1 MSEYLAIKIPLE
13 KIKALKKALESRGI
27 YPRSN
32 AEAVNILINK
42 FLLENPPKTIIKEEE
57 H

>member
-1 MSEYLAIKIPLE
+1 VSEYLAIKIPLE

-42 FLLENPPKTIIKEEE
+42 FLLENPPKTIIKEEN
-57 H
+57 